1 MTTVIGLL
9 SVLLTLAFVGA
20 GGAMLVGT
28 GPVPRSVEQL
38 GVPHGL
44 TRAIGALELAA
55 AAGLIVGFWIK
66 PVAFAASFGLVLL
79 MVGAVA
85 AHVRASQRVKNA
97 TPAVTLGVL
106 SVANAVLLA
115 LA

>member
-1 MTTVIGLL
+1 MSTVIGLL
-9 SVLLTLAFVGA
+9 SVLLTLAFLGA
-20 GGAMLVGT
+20 GGAKVVGNRGIT
-28 GPVPRSVEQL
+28 RSVGQL
-38 GVPHGL
+38 GVTPGM
-44 TRAIGALELAA
+44 TKTIGALELAA

-85 AHVRASQRVKNA
+85 YHVRAREGLKQT
-97 TPAVTLGVL
+97 TPPLALGVL
-106 SVANAVLLA
+106 SVANAVLIA